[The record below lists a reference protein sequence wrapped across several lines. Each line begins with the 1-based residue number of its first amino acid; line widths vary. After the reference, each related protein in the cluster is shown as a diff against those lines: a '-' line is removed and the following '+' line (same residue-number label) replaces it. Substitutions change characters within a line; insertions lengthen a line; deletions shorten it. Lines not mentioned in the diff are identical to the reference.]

1 LQRLDAGAVVGL
13 SVRQHLLPND
23 LLAHNQGCHALLQ
36 AGQSLCFVSAEEQR
50 LIRTQ
55 IDRLGIEAVL
65 DLRVIR
71 VENQR
76 GMGR

>member
-1 LQRLDAGAVVGL
+1 LG
-13 SVRQHLLPND
+13 
-23 LLAHNQGCHALLQ
+23 
-36 AGQSLCFVSAEEQR
+36 SAEEQR

-55 IDRLGIEAVL
+55 IDRLGIEPVL

-71 VENQR
+71 VENRR

>member
-13 SVRQHLLPND
+13 SVRQHLLLND
-23 LLAHNQGCHALLQ
+23 LVAHNQGCHALLQ
-36 AGQSLCFVSAEEQR
+36 GGQSLCFGSAEEQR

-55 IDRLGIEAVL
+55 IDRLGIEPVL
-65 DLRVIR
+65 HLRVIR
-71 VENQR
+71 VENRR